1 MTKKIIKTN
10 KESFETKLHRLEEI
24 SSLLDSEDIGIEEA
38 ISLYEEGIKLS
49 RECVTTLKN
58 AELKITE
65 LKSKISDLTPSPAED
80 QEELFEE

>member
-1 MTKKIIKTN
+1 MAKKIIKTN
-10 KESFETKLHRLEEI
+10 KDSFETKLHRLEEI

-49 RECVTTLKN
+49 RECTATLKS

-65 LKSKISDLTPSPAED
+65 LKSKISDLSED
-80 QEELFEE
+80 REELFEE